1 MTHRFGINR
10 IKSNHQDDVNLA
22 ERSKFKNFKEE
33 KRDRL
38 HESILPLVARKT
50 IKAIFGLTFDLDNK
64 FKI

>member
-1 MTHRFGINR
+1 MTHRFGING

-22 ERSKFKNFKEE
+22 ERSKFKNFREE

-50 IKAIFGLTFDLDNK
+50 IKAILG
-64 FKI
+64 